1 LHDVL
6 KELRDQRELPYGHG
20 NHASLRGDDYLAGKY
35 VLTLDCS

>member
-6 KELRDQRELPYGHG
+6 KELRGQRELPCVHG

>member
-6 KELRDQRELPYGHG
+6 KGLLDLRELPYVHES
-20 NHASLRGDDYLAGKY
+20 HASLRDDGYLAEKY

>member
-6 KELRDQRELPYGHG
+6 KELLGQRELPYVHG